1 MLTYFI
7 LFILLFTS
15 CSSSSGSTS
24 VEPSATAYAP
34 LTFISDLHDDVVETS
49 GLLNI
54 DGRLYTHNDSGDSAL
69 LYELNATTGDI
80 VRRVIVNGADNVDW
94 EDVAYGDRHIYIADS
109 GNNMGSRTDLKI
121 YKILKSDLNASNSVD
136 AQEISFSYAEQTIFD
151 YDRYSTPYDAEALI
165 VYDEE
170 LYIFTKN
177 WENRTTKIYKIPTQA
192 GSYVLESIGE
202 YTFDVMITGATV
214 DEQSSLVVLVGY
226 SVVVPYKS
234 MIIKLSDFSQAN
246 FFSGTISTY
255 EIINTQ
261 GITQIEAIVLTESS
275 EFYLT
280 SEGVNANSAKLYK
293 VELNE

>member
-177 WENRTTKIYKIPTQA
+177 WENRTTKIYKIPTQP